1 MFYSPN
7 KNKLQLFFAS
17 HVIFFPMRREWEEKL
32 NHCNNYSKYV
42 SVQLVTVLDTSIKN
56 ILAFYFERLNI
67 EIMKIS
73 VFSH

>member
-1 MFYSPN
+1 
-7 KNKLQLFFAS
+7 
-17 HVIFFPMRREWEEKL
+17 MRREWEEKL